1 MTHDEAIARLV
12 GELDRAERARAP
24 AAEDAADGARRETF
38 RAWQA
43 ARLARTHADL
53 LESRRFGAAAQFF
66 LSDLYGPQ
74 DISVHSAQVRR
85 ILPVMSRTLPA
96 TAIDTVADAIEL
108 DALSEELDAA
118 MIASLG
124 ERIAALDEAAY
135 AQAYRAIGRNDGR
148 ARQIDLIEHLGR
160 SLDKL
165 THHPFIGAALKM
177 MRKPAEVAGLGAL
190 QSFLERGYA
199 AFRVMRG
206 GSDFVDIVAER
217 ERAISKALLAGDDS
231 VLAATRR

>member
-1 MTHDEAIARLV
+1 MTHEEAVARLV
-12 GELDRAERARAP
+12 GELDRAASARA
-24 AAEDAADGARRETF
+24 AGAHPGLSDRRTAF

-53 LESRRFGAAAQFF
+53 LQSKRFGAAAQFF

-74 DISVHSAQVRR
+74 DISVQTEQVRR
-85 ILPVMSRTLPA
+85 IVPLMSRTLPA
-96 TAIDTVADAIEL
+96 AALETVADAIEL

-118 MIASLG
+118 MIAEAG
-124 ERIAALDEAAY
+124 EKAEALTAPAY
-135 AQAYRAIGRNDGR
+135 GAAYRAIGMQAER

-160 SLDKL
+160 SLDGL
-165 THHPFIGAALKM
+165 TRQPFIGAALKM
-177 MRKPAEVAGLGAL
+177 MRKPAELAGLGAL

-206 GSDFVDIVAER
+206 GSDFVDIVAGR
-217 ERAISKALLAGDDS
+217 ERAISQAVFAGNDAVLETDGLA
-231 VLAATRR
+231 